1 MGIPTDVPL
10 TGCRYHVFGMP
21 GEERPKRIRRSQEIA
36 AVKTRLRCKKREHK
50 CQLPGDR
57 ERDAGVRVDQIHCV
71 KYYQ

>member
-36 AVKTRLRCKKREHK
+36 AVKRASGVKKENTSVSFLAIARGTLGCEWTRYT
-50 CQLPGDR
+50 
-57 ERDAGVRVDQIHCV
+57 A
-71 KYYQ
+71 